1 MLGSALIWSIT
12 VRWAVVNCAKG
23 EASPAC
29 LLSTLVLGADT
40 TTAIMQ
46 AMIRIVDLIVLF
58 GIKKN
63 HEISKLKNKL
73 PNKFECRTILT
84 GKLSPWLCSQY

>member
-58 GIKKN
+58 GIKKKW
-63 HEISKLKNKL
+63 SNK
-73 PNKFECRTILT
+73 KVMKGVYDT
-84 GKLSPWLCSQY
+84 